1 MGDRS
6 ESLGLPHRTASKPQL
21 PSHPLPGNS
30 VSPSH
35 VKMVGLIPPSRAE
48 MVGPHESGRAR
59 PLVNWLP
66 RRAICCA
73 LSHRRSSVV
82 SRASP
87 GIITT
92 DTVATATDAARPQ
105 LLPPPP
111 PPLPLHL
118 LRTPARHPTPTPVYG
133 SGGKSNDACAPSSR
147 ERMGRKSTAVARGFR
162 PPNTQSG
169 HVHSGGAAEDR
180 KATPYPPTIA
190 PPFSAMDEGHAALQ
204 RGNCVPPRARRAPT
218 AASAPRLVSRALLE
232 PLPPVCAAV
241 EGGRA
246 GLPRTGRRYTT
257 RPAPSAPMA
266 LPTWRDGSTGCSG
279 ALRRS
284 AAGHGPP
291 PPGRRRVV
299 PGGPVGATAGGV
311 QCRTGGGD
319 LSGRGRTRRY
329 SEMDIPSNR
338 KGDSGGGGREL
349 APPWLPHRLPRLT
362 AATHVAAPWRKCN
375 GPVAGT
381 GGG

>member
-204 RGNCVPPRARRAPT
+204 RATAFPHAPDVPP
-218 AASAPRLVSRALLE
+218 S
-232 PLPPVCAAV
+232 PLPRRDLFQERCWSRCRPFAPPSRV
-241 EGGRA
+241 GGRA
-246 GLPRTGRRYTT
+246 SRARGGGTLRGPPRRHRWPSRLGATVPRGAVGHCAAPPLGTAPLH
-257 RPAPSAPMA
+257 PA
-266 LPTWRDGSTGCSG
+266 
-279 ALRRS
+279 
-284 AAGHGPP
+284 AAGWCREDLLVRP
-291 PPGRRRVV
+291 RVACNAAQV
-299 PGGPVGATAGGV
+299 AETSRDAEGHAGTARWISPRIEKGTAAVAGGNWRHHG
-311 QCRTGGGD
+311 CRTGYRD
-319 LSGRGRTRRY
+319 
-329 SEMDIPSNR
+329 
-338 KGDSGGGGREL
+338 
-349 APPWLPHRLPRLT
+349 
-362 AATHVAAPWRKCN
+362 
-375 GPVAGT
+375 
-381 GGG
+381 